1 MLCFNSEGEPVSNA
15 LLHPH
20 FSLHPG
26 ISVFQPSIVRAQC
39 HAAGVPCWSSNR
51 TFSNLDNTAGILT
64 GRATYSRL
72 HKSVYLVP
80 VVITDDDYPMQSSTG
95 TLTVRVCTCDHEGNM
110 ELCKPE
116 ALSSSPGLSTGALT
130 AILLCAI
137 ILLCKYDWI
146 CKQMYILYLYIIVV
160 PYHTILVLPQSGGLR
175 NFQWLCLQEQ
185 TQFFSPETP
194 FTVLK
199 RKLIMIRRCCC
210 KVNIVQR
217 QTTRGHYLC
226 LD

>member
-1 MLCFNSEGEPVSNA
+1 MREN
-15 LLHPH
+15 LLVLPCCTH
-20 FSLHPG
+20 
-26 ISVFQPSIVRAQC
+26 ISPCTLVLVFFIFRLLLWEHSVTL
-39 HAAGVPCWSSNR
+39 PCWSSDR
-51 TFSNLDNTAGILT
+51 TFSNSDNTAGILT

-116 ALSSSPGLSTGALT
+116 ALSSSPGLSTGALI

-137 ILLCKYDWI
+137 ILLCKYDWT
-146 CKQMYILYLYIIVV
+146 CKLMCILYLYIIVV

-175 NFQWLCLQEQ
+175 NLQWLCLQEHSVISFNQ
-185 TQFFSPETP
+185 NTEIESRANKNTYSFGADTILFPGD
-194 FTVLK
+194 TVH
-199 RKLIMIRRCCC
+199 CP
-210 KVNIVQR
+210 
-217 QTTRGHYLC
+217 
-226 LD
+226 